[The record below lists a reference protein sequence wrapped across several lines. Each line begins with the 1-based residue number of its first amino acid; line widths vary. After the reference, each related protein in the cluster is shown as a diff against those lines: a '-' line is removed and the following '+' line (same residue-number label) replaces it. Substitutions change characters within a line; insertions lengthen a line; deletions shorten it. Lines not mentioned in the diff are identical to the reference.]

1 MLFQMLEVQDVL
13 KSNYM
18 VLLKWGFYFEDRSDK
33 IKYSLSNLRKNIR
46 PMRKKI
52 EEINSALDKFNQVL
66 KKEENNINHIQNIG
80 K

>member
-1 MLFQMLEVQDVL
+1 MLEVQDVL

-18 VLLKWGFYFEDRSDK
+18 LLLKWGFYFEDRSDK
-33 IKYSLSNLRKNIR
+33 VKYSLSNLKKNARI
-46 PMRKKI
+46 MRKKI

-66 KKEENNINHIQNIG
+66 KKEENNLIHIQNIA

>member
-1 MLFQMLEVQDVL
+1 MLEVQDVL

-18 VLLKWGFYFEDRSDK
+18 LLLKWGFFFEDRLDK
-33 IKYSLSNLRKNIR
+33 VKYSLSNLKKNLR
-46 PMRKKI
+46 LMRKKI

-66 KKEENNINHIQNIG
+66 KKEENNLIHIQNIG